1 MEETEVRSLSF
12 DERAP
17 NIRHRIRS
25 VIMSPMLTS
34 DFDYHLPSEMI
45 AQTPVEPRDH
55 SRLLTLDR
63 VNGQVGHRH
72 FFDLPDL
79 LSPGDLLVF
88 NDSRVFPA
96 RLNGRRNPSGR
107 EIELLLLNRIGEG
120 VWRSLVRPGRRMRDG
135 AEFTVTDPDGI
146 REARGR
152 VLEIEEAGTRIV
164 SFEDE
169 SALQDV
175 GVIPLPPYIHESL
188 DDPERY
194 QTVYSDREGSAAAP
208 TAGLHFTQRL
218 LDRLDDMGVE
228 KAFVTL
234 HVGWDSFRPV
244 KSESA
249 DEHEMHSEYWE
260 LSATSA
266 DAINRAK
273 REGRRVISVGTTAVR
288 LLENAAILG
297 RDSNGVLKHGAGW
310 VDLFITP
317 GFEFRVIDGLITNF
331 HLPRSTLLM
340 LVSAFA
346 GRENV
351 LAAYREAVEAR
362 YRFYSFGDAMLI
374 A

>member
-1 MEETEVRSLSF
+1 
-12 DERAP
+12 
-17 NIRHRIRS
+17 
-25 VIMSPMLTS
+25 MSPMLTS
-34 DFDYHLPSEMI
+34 DFDYHLPPDMI
-45 AQTPVEPRDH
+45 AQTPMEPRDH

-63 VNGQVGHRH
+63 VNGQVGHRR
-72 FFDLPDL
+72 FYDLTDL
-79 LSPGDLLVF
+79 LREGDLLVF

-96 RLNGRRNPSGR
+96 RLIGRREPFGH
-107 EIELLLLNRIGEG
+107 EIELLLLTRIGES
-120 VWRSLVRPGRRMRDG
+120 VWRTLVRPGRRMRDG
-135 AEFTVTDPDGI
+135 AEFTVTDREGV

-169 SALQDV
+169 SALRDV

-188 DDPERY
+188 EDPERY
-194 QTVYSDREGSAAAP
+194 QTVYSNTEGSAAAP
-208 TAGLHFTQRL
+208 TAGLHFTQAL

-244 KSESA
+244 KAESA
-249 DEHEMHSEYWE
+249 DEHEMHSEYWD
-260 LSATSA
+260 LSAASA

-273 REGRRVISVGTTAVR
+273 REGRRVVSVGTTAVR
-288 LLENAAILG
+288 LLENAAMLG
-297 RDSNGVLKHGAGW
+297 GDSHGLLEEGSGW

-317 GFEFRVIDGLITNF
+317 GFEFRAIDGLITNF

-374 A
+374 I

>member
-1 MEETEVRSLSF
+1 
-12 DERAP
+12 
-17 NIRHRIRS
+17 
-25 VIMSPMLTS
+25 MLTS
-34 DFDYHLPSEMI
+34 DFDYHLPPDMI
-45 AQTPVEPRDH
+45 AQTPMEPRDH

-63 VNGQVGHRH
+63 SSGQVGHRR
-72 FFDLPDL
+72 FYDLPDL
-79 LSPGDLLVF
+79 LGEGDLLVF

-96 RLNGRRNPSGR
+96 RLIGRREPSGR
-107 EIELLLLNRIGEG
+107 EIELLLLTRVGEG
-120 VWRSLVRPGRRMRDG
+120 VWRSLVRPGRRMREG
-135 AEFTVTDPDGI
+135 AEFVVSDGAGDT
-146 REARGR
+146 EARGR
-152 VLEIEEAGTRIV
+152 VLEVEEAGTRIV

-169 SALQDV
+169 SALRDV
-175 GVIPLPPYIHESL
+175 GVIPLPPYIHETL
-188 DDPERY
+188 EDPERY

-208 TAGLHFTQRL
+208 TAGLHFTQSL
-218 LDRLDDMGVE
+218 LDRLGDIGVE

-260 LSATSA
+260 LSERSA
-266 DAINRAK
+266 DMINSAK

-288 LLENAAILG
+288 LLENVAMLG
-297 RDSNGVLKHGAGW
+297 RGADGPLKEGSGW

-317 GFEFRVIDGLITNF
+317 GFEFSAIDGLITNF

-346 GRENV
+346 GRDNI
-351 LAAYREAVEAR
+351 LSAYRTAVER
-362 YRFYSFGDAMLI
+362 GYRFYSFGDAMLI

>member
-1 MEETEVRSLSF
+1 
-12 DERAP
+12 
-17 NIRHRIRS
+17 
-25 VIMSPMLTS
+25 MSPMLTS
-34 DFDYHLPSEMI
+34 DFDYRLPPDII
-45 AQTPVEPRDH
+45 AQTPMDPRDH

-63 VNGQVGHRH
+63 ANGRVGHRR
-72 FFDLPDL
+72 FFDLPDI

-135 AEFTVTDPDGI
+135 AEFTVTDRDGV

-152 VLEIEEAGTRIV
+152 VLEVEDAGTRIV

-169 SALQDV
+169 SALRDV

-188 DDPERY
+188 EDPERY

-208 TAGLHFTQRL
+208 TAGLHFTQGL
-218 LDRLDDMGVE
+218 LDRLGDMGVE

-244 KSESA
+244 KAESA
-249 DEHEMHSEYWE
+249 DKHEMHSEYWE
-260 LSATSA
+260 LSASSA
-266 DAINRAK
+266 DAINSAK
-273 REGRRVISVGTTAVR
+273 SEGRRVISVGTTAVR
-288 LLENAAILG
+288 LLENAAILCDG
-297 RDSNGVLKHGAGW
+297 TNGLLREGAGW

-374 A
+374 V

>member
-1 MEETEVRSLSF
+1 
-12 DERAP
+12 
-17 NIRHRIRS
+17 
-25 VIMSPMLTS
+25 MLTS
-34 DFDYHLPSEMI
+34 DFDYHLPSHMI
-45 AQTPVEPRDH
+45 AQTPMEPRDH

-63 VNGQVGHRH
+63 ANGGVEHRN
-72 FFDLPDL
+72 FYELPDL
-79 LSPGDLLVF
+79 LREGDMLVF
-88 NDSRVFPA
+88 NNSRVFPA
-96 RLNGRRNPSGR
+96 RLKGRGEPSRR
-107 EIELLLLNRIGEG
+107 EIELLLLTRLGEG
-120 VWRSLVRPGRRMRDG
+120 KWRTLVRPGRRMRAG
-135 AEFTVTDPDGI
+135 AEFTVVDRDGVSEI
-146 REARGR
+146 YGR
-152 VLEIEEAGTRIV
+152 VLEVEEAGTRLV

-169 SALQDV
+169 FDLRNV

-244 KSESA
+244 KAESA

-288 LLENAAILG
+288 LLENAATLG
-297 RDSNGVLKHGAGW
+297 DGADKFLTEGSGW

-351 LAAYREAVEAR
+351 LAAYRHAVEAR

>member
-1 MEETEVRSLSF
+1 
-12 DERAP
+12 
-17 NIRHRIRS
+17 
-25 VIMSPMLTS
+25 MLTS

-45 AQTPVEPRDH
+45 AQTPMEPRDH

-63 VNGQVGHRH
+63 ASGHVGHRR
-72 FFDLPDL
+72 FYDLPDFL
-79 LSPGDLLVF
+79 REGDLLVF

-96 RLNGRRNPSGR
+96 RLNGRREPSGR
-107 EIELLLLNRIGEG
+107 EIELLLLTRVAEG
-120 VWRSLVRPGRRMRDG
+120 VWRSLVRPGRRMREG
-135 AEFTVTDPDGI
+135 AEFVVSDGAGVI
-146 REARGR
+146 EARGR
-152 VLEIEEAGTRIV
+152 VLEIEDAGTRIV

-169 SALQDV
+169 STLRDV
-175 GVIPLPPYIHESL
+175 GVIPLPPYIHETL
-188 DDPERY
+188 RDPERY

-208 TAGLHFTQRL
+208 TAGLHFTEGL
-218 LDRLDDMGVE
+218 LDRLGNMGVE

-244 KSESA
+244 KSEAA

-260 LSATSA
+260 LSKRSA
-266 DAINRAK
+266 DMINSAK
-273 REGRRVISVGTTAVR
+273 REGRRVISVGTTAIR
-288 LLENAAILG
+288 LLENAAMPG
-297 RDSNGVLKHGAGW
+297 HGADGLLKEGSGW

-317 GFEFRVIDGLITNF
+317 GFEFRAIDGLITNF

-346 GRENV
+346 GRDNV

>member
-1 MEETEVRSLSF
+1 
-12 DERAP
+12 
-17 NIRHRIRS
+17 
-25 VIMSPMLTS
+25 MLTS
-34 DFDYHLPSEMI
+34 DFDYHLPPDMI
-45 AQTPVEPRDH
+45 AQTPMEPRDH

-63 VNGQVGHRH
+63 VNGQVGHHR
-72 FFDLPDL
+72 FYDLTDL
-79 LSPGDLLVF
+79 LREGDLLVF

-96 RLNGRRNPSGR
+96 RLNGRGEPSGR
-107 EIELLLLNRIGEG
+107 EIELLLLTRMGEG
-120 VWRSLVRPGRRMRDG
+120 VWRSLVRPGRRMREG

-152 VLEIEEAGTRIV
+152 VLEVEEAGTRIV

-169 SALQDV
+169 SALRDV

-188 DDPERY
+188 EDPERY

-218 LDRLDDMGVE
+218 LDRLDDIGME
-228 KAFVTL
+228 KSFVTL

-244 KSESA
+244 KAESA

-260 LSATSA
+260 LSASSA

-288 LLENAAILG
+288 LLENAGLMGDGA
-297 RDSNGVLKHGAGW
+297 DSLLKEGSGW

-374 A
+374 V

>member
-1 MEETEVRSLSF
+1 
-12 DERAP
+12 
-17 NIRHRIRS
+17 
-25 VIMSPMLTS
+25 MSPMLTS
-34 DFDYHLPSEMI
+34 DFDYHLPPDMI
-45 AQTPVEPRDH
+45 AQTPMEPRDH

-63 VNGQVGHRH
+63 ANGQVGHRR

-79 LSPGDLLVF
+79 LREGDLLVF

-96 RLNGRRNPSGR
+96 RLNGRGEPSGR
-107 EIELLLLNRIGEG
+107 EIELLLLTRIEQGI
-120 VWRSLVRPGRRMRDG
+120 WRSLVRPGRRMRDG
-135 AEFTVTDPDGI
+135 AEFTVTDRDGV
-146 REARGR
+146 REAHGR
-152 VLEIEEAGTRIV
+152 VLEVEDAGTRIV

-169 SALQDV
+169 SALRDV

-194 QTVYSDREGSAAAP
+194 QTIYSDREGSAAAP

-218 LDRLDDMGVE
+218 LDRLGDMGVE

-249 DEHEMHSEYWE
+249 AEHEMHSEYWE
-260 LSATSA
+260 LSASSA
-266 DAINRAK
+266 DAINSAK
-273 REGRRVISVGTTAVR
+273 SEGRRVISVGTTAVR
-288 LLENAAILG
+288 LLENAAMLG
-297 RDSNGVLKHGAGW
+297 DGAGRLLKEGAGW

-374 A
+374 V

>member
-1 MEETEVRSLSF
+1 
-12 DERAP
+12 
-17 NIRHRIRS
+17 
-25 VIMSPMLTS
+25 MLTS
-34 DFDYHLPSEMI
+34 DFDYRLPPEMI
-45 AQTPVEPRDH
+45 AQTPMEPRDH

-63 VNGQVGHRH
+63 VSGRVGHRR
-72 FFDLPDL
+72 FYDLPDL
-79 LSPGDLLVF
+79 LRKGDLLVF

-96 RLNGRRNPSGR
+96 RLIGRGEPSGR
-107 EIELLLLNRIGEG
+107 EIELLLLTRIEEG
-120 VWRSLVRPGRRMRDG
+120 KWRSLVRPGRRMRDG
-135 AEFTVTDPDGI
+135 ARFTIADRDGG
-146 REARGR
+146 RETRGR
-152 VLEIEEAGTRIV
+152 VLEVEEAGTRIV

-169 SALQDV
+169 SALRDV
-175 GVIPLPPYIHESL
+175 GVIPLPPYIHETL
-188 DDPERY
+188 ADPERY

-208 TAGLHFTQRL
+208 TAGLHFTQCL
-218 LDRLDDMGVE
+218 LDKLDDIGVE

-244 KSESA
+244 KSDSA

-260 LSATSA
+260 LSHSA
-266 DAINRAK
+266 ASKINSAK

-288 LLENAAILG
+288 LLENAALMG
-297 RDSNGVLKHGAGW
+297 DGVDGLLRKGSGW

-317 GFEFRVIDGLITNF
+317 GFEFSAIDGLITNF

-351 LAAYREAVEAR
+351 LSAYRTAVER
-362 YRFYSFGDAMLI
+362 GYRFYSFGDAMLI